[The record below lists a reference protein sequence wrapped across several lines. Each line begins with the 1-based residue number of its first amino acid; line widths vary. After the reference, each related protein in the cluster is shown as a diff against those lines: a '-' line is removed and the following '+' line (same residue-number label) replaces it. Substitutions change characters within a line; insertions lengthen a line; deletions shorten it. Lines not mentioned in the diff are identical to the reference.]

1 MYMKSNVKKIGNQ
14 TEKDFANLMFNKGW
28 WVHIL
33 NDKVNGQPFDIIM
46 AKNSAVWFLD
56 VKNVSGKNYFLH
68 NRIEPNQKIINEN
81 VDETRHLK
89 CGFCYLL

>member
-14 TEKDFANLMFNKGW
+14 KEKDFANLMFDKGW

-46 AKNSAVWFLD
+46 AKNNVVWFLD
-56 VKNVSGKNYFLH
+56 VKNVSGKSYFLH
-68 NRIEPNQKIINEN
+68 NRIEPNQKSAMKKLQILI
-81 VDETRHLK
+81 
-89 CGFCYLL
+89 